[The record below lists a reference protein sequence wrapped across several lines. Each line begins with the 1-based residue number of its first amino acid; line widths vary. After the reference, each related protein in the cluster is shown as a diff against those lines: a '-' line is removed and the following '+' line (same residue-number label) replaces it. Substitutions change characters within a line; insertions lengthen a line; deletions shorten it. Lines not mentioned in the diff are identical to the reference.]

1 MVTSRFPRT
10 TMATTRATTLEGGLS
25 GARLRSATGC
35 TSEVYRHGAH
45 VASWRDA
52 EGEDIIFLSS
62 RAVFKPPK
70 AIRGGIPLCFPQ
82 FSDLGPLAQQHGFA
96 RNEQWQHVDPP
107 DVRDEDGANVTMR
120 LVASD
125 ATRAVWPHEFVATFA
140 VRLVGDEMHT
150 SLTVRNTDATPFE
163 FTVALHTYFA
173 VGDIAR
179 ASVIGLENARYLD
192 SLDGRVEKTDSDK
205 AVVFEREVDRI
216 YRNTPD
222 VLTVVDAGNDRSIVI
237 TKTNLP
243 DAIVWN
249 PWVEKSLNTSDLG
262 DLDYKSFLCVE
273 AAATATPVALEPGA
287 EWTCGQ
293 VLRVVKKTK

>member
-1 MVTSRFPRT
+1 
-10 TMATTRATTLEGGLS
+10 
-25 GARLRSATGC
+25 
-35 TSEVYRHGAH
+35 
-45 VASWRDA
+45 
-52 EGEDIIFLSS
+52 
-62 RAVFKPPK
+62 
-70 AIRGGIPLCFPQ
+70 
-82 FSDLGPLAQQHGFA
+82 
-96 RNEQWQHVDPP
+96 
-107 DVRDEDGANVTMR
+107 
-120 LVASD
+120 
-125 ATRAVWPHEFVATFA
+125 
-140 VRLVGDEMHT
+140 MHT

-216 YRNTPD
+216 YQNTQD
-222 VLTVVDAGNDRSIVI
+222 VLTVMDPGNDRSIVI

-262 DLDYKSFLCVE
+262 DCDYKSFLCVE

-293 VLRVVKKTK
+293 VLRVVKQTK

>member
-1 MVTSRFPRT
+1 
-10 TMATTRATTLEGGLS
+10 MATTRATTLEGGLS

-96 RNEQWQHVDPP
+96 RNEQWQYVDPL
-107 DVRDEDGANVTMR
+107 DDRDEDGGNVTMR

-125 ATRAVWPHEFVATFA
+125 ATRALWPHEFVATFA
-140 VRLVGDEMHT
+140 ARLVGDEMHT
-150 SLTVRNTDATPFE
+150 TLTVQNTDTEPFE

-173 VGDIAR
+173 IGDIAR
-179 ASVIGLENARYLD
+179 ATVAGLQNARYLD
-192 SLDGRVEKTDSDK
+192 SLDGRVEKTDLGE
-205 AVVFEREVDRI
+205 AVAFGGEVDRI
-216 YRNTPD
+216 YLNTPD
-222 VLTVVDAGNDRSIVI
+222 VLTVRDDANNRSISI
-237 TKTNLP
+237 TKSNLP
-243 DAIVWN
+243 DAVVWN
-249 PWVEKSLNTSDLG
+249 PWVEKCANTSDLG
-262 DLDYKSFLCVE
+262 DADYASFLCVE
-273 AAATATPVALEPGA
+273 AAATGTPVALQPGT
-287 EWTCGQ
+287 EWSCAQ
-293 VLRVVKKTK
+293 VLRVVKNTN